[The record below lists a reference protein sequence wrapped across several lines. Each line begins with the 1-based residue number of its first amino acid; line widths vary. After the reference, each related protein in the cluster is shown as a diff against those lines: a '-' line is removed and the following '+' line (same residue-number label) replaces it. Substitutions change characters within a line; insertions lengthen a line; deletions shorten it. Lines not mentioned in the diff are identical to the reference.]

1 MKSDEDDHY
10 KPIRTG
16 NAFTTNYIEYESS
29 SNKDKSLSVKEYFN
43 KIRSYLCDMIND
55 YKTQGEW
62 KIELTTEINFMS
74 SKDSNETGTMHK

>member
-1 MKSDEDDHY
+1 MKSDEDDRY

-43 KIRSYLCDMIND
+43 NIRSYLCDMIND